1 MMANTNLYHSLS
13 LIVPE
18 IVLSVALIVLVLADL
33 IFHKDKKIIPY
44 IALAAIVVTG
54 FFTLNQFGNFGSAF
68 STAEATSTNYGM
80 FAVDSFGI
88 FFKMIV
94 VVSSL
99 FIVFFS
105 FGSEE
110 IQKTKDRIGEYYAL
124 IFGMILGMFFMISAT
139 DLILIYLS
147 MELMSL
153 SSYVLTG
160 FTKLRDRNSEAA
172 LKYLLYGAVS
182 SGLMLFGISL
192 IYGLT
197 GSTNLYVI
205 NAFMHNPAV
214 NHFTLA
220 FALILIFAGIGYKI
234 SSAPFHFWT
243 PDVYEGAP
251 ITITAFLSVA
261 SKAAGFALLI
271 RLIRTTFVS
280 YVDTL
285 GMWHLIDAFDW
296 RPLLV
301 AISILTMTLGN
312 FSALW
317 QNNMKRMLAYSSIA
331 HAGYLLLGLVV
342 LSNQGLL
349 AILIYFSVYLL
360 MNLGA
365 FLIVMLIANK
375 TGSEDIHDYN
385 GLGHT
390 SPFLGI
396 SLAIFLVSL
405 TGLPPTAGFIGK
417 LYLFIALVDAKMIA
431 VAVIAL
437 LNTVVSLYYY
447 VRVLKHMF
455 LTKAEKETPIVIAS
469 VPNKILVSFLVTMIL
484 VFGIYFTPLV
494 DAAKSCLVI
503 LGM

>member
-1 MMANTNLYHSLS
+1 MTNFNLYHSLN
-13 LIVPE
+13 LIIPE
-18 IVLSVALIVLVLADL
+18 IVLSIALIVLVVADL
-33 IFHKDKKIIPY
+33 VLHKDKKLIPY
-44 IALAAIVVTG
+44 IALLGIIITG
-54 FFTLNQFGNFGSAF
+54 YFTLNQFGNSGFAF
-68 STAEATSTNYGM
+68 PTTPPAMKNIGM
-80 FAVDSFGI
+80 VAIDSFGV

-94 VVSSL
+94 LVSSAL
-99 FIVFFS
+99 IVFFS

-110 IQKTKDRIGEYYAL
+110 IQKITDRIGEYYAL

-147 MELMSL
+147 LELMSF
-153 SSYVLTG
+153 SSYILSG

-172 LKYLLYGAVS
+172 LKYLLYGALS

-192 IYGLT
+192 IYGMT
-197 GSTNLYVI
+197 GTTNLYLI
-205 NAFMHNPAV
+205 NYLIQGPQV
-214 NHFTLA
+214 NYYTLSLA
-220 FALILIFAGIGYKI
+220 CVLIFAGIGYKI

-243 PDVYEGAP
+243 PHVYEGAP

-261 SKAAGFALLI
+261 SKAAGFALLVRFI
-271 RLIRTTFVS
+271 KTTFVS
-280 YVDTL
+280 YIDQA
-285 GMWHLIDAFDW
+285 GMWHLLNVFDW
-296 RPLLV
+296 KALLV
-301 AISILTMTLGN
+301 VISILTMTLGN

-342 LSNQGLL
+342 MSNQGLI
-349 AILIYFSVYLL
+349 AILIYFAVYLV

-375 TGSEDIHDYN
+375 IGSEDIDDYN

-390 SPFLGI
+390 SPFLGV

-437 LNTVVSLYYY
+437 LNSVVSLYYY
-447 VRVLKHMF
+447 IRVLKHMF
-455 LTKAEKETPIVIAS
+455 LTKAEEGTPTVTTS
-469 VPNKILVSFLVTMIL
+469 LPNTILVSVLAGLIL
-484 VFGIYFTPLV
+484 VFGIYFEPLV
-494 DAAKSCLVI
+494 DAAKACLVI
-503 LGM
+503 LGI

>member
-1 MMANTNLYHSLS
+1 MTANTNLYQSLS

-18 IVLSVALIVLVLADL
+18 IILSVALIVLVLADL

-44 IALAAIVVTG
+44 IALVGILAVFYFVI
-54 FFTLNQFGNFGSAF
+54 NQFGIYGFAF
-68 STAEATSTNYGM
+68 ASSTSHSNIGLV
-80 FAVDSFGI
+80 AVDSFGLY
-88 FFKMIV
+88 FKLIV
-94 VVSSL
+94 LVSSIL
-99 FIVFFS
+99 IVFFS
-105 FGSEE
+105 FSSEE
-110 IQKTKDRIGEYYAL
+110 IQKISDRIGEYYAL

-153 SSYVLTG
+153 SSYVLSG

-172 LKYLLYGAVS
+172 LKYLIYGAVS

-192 IYGLT
+192 VYGLT
-197 GSTNLYVI
+197 GSTNLYFI
-205 NAFMHNPAV
+205 NSLVQAPNMNL
-214 NHFTLA
+214 FTLS
-220 FALILIFAGIGYKI
+220 FATILIFAGIGYKI
-234 SSAPFHFWT
+234 SSVPFHFWT

-261 SKAAGFALLI
+261 SKAAGFAMLI
-271 RLIRTTFVS
+271 RLIKTSFVLFVGS
-280 YVDTL
+280 D
-285 GMWHLIDAFDW
+285 GMWQLNHAFDW
-296 RPLLV
+296 RSLLV

-317 QNNMKRMLAYSSIA
+317 QNNLKRMLAYSSIA
-331 HAGYLLLGLVV
+331 HAGYILLGLVV
-342 LSNQGLL
+342 LSNIGLQ
-349 AILIYFSVYLL
+349 AILIYFAVYLI

-365 FLIVMLIANK
+365 FLVVMLIANK
-375 TGSEDIHDYN
+375 IGSEDIDDYN

-417 LYLFIALVDAKMIA
+417 LYIFIGLVDAKMIA

-447 VRVLKHMF
+447 VRVLKHLF
-455 LTKAEKETPIVIAS
+455 LVKPTKEPQVVTAS
-469 VPNKILVSFLVTMIL
+469 LKDVILVGVLVAAVF
-484 VFGIYFTPLV
+484 VFGIYFSPLV
-494 DAAKSCLVI
+494 EFAKDCLTI
-503 LGM
+503 L

>member
-1 MMANTNLYHSLS
+1 MMHNTNLYQSLN
-13 LIVPE
+13 LIIPE
-18 IVLSVALIVLVLADL
+18 IVLSAALIILVLSDL
-33 IFHKDKKIIPY
+33 IFHKDKKFVPY
-44 IALAAIVVTG
+44 IAFAGILITG
-54 FFTLNQFGNFGSAF
+54 YFVLNQFGNFGFAFQTSA
-68 STAEATSTNYGM
+68 STSRNYGM
-80 FAVDSFGI
+80 VVVDSFGI

-94 VVSSL
+94 VVASI
-99 FIVFFS
+99 FIVFFT
-105 FGSEE
+105 FGSDE
-110 IQKTKDRIGEYYAL
+110 INKIKDRIGEYYAM
-124 IFGMILGMFFMISAT
+124 IFGMILGMFFMISAS

-153 SSYVLTG
+153 SSYVLSG

-197 GSTNLYVI
+197 GSTNLYII
-205 NAFMHNPAV
+205 NSLIQTPHINL
-214 NHFTLA
+214 FTLS
-220 FALILIFAGIGYKI
+220 FACILIFAGIGYKI

-271 RLIRTTFVS
+271 RFVRTTFVS
-280 YVDTL
+280 YIDPN
-285 GMWHLIDAFDW
+285 GMWQLINVFDW
-296 RPLLV
+296 KSLLV

-331 HAGYLLLGLVV
+331 HAGYLLLGLAV
-342 LSNQGLL
+342 LSNQGLI
-349 AILIYFSVYLL
+349 AILIYFSVYLI

-365 FLIVMLIANK
+365 FLVVMLIANK
-375 TGSEDIHDYN
+375 TGSEEIDDYN

-390 SPFLGI
+390 SPFLGV

-437 LNTVVSLYYY
+437 LNSVVSLYYY
-447 VRVLKHMF
+447 IRVLKHMF
-455 LTKAEKETPIVIAS
+455 LTKQEKETQTVTAS
-469 VPNKILVSFLVTMIL
+469 FPNTILVSVLVAGIL
-484 VFGIYFTPLV
+484 VFGIYFSPLV

-503 LGM
+503 LGL